1 MKANLIKMDI
11 SKQQETQQRTHSCHF
26 PATSCGRLGGGAIC
40 VQMEMEATPPI
51 APRRTQISHSNK
63 PYKELLLVL
72 PFPENW
78 EHRERKG

>member
-11 SKQQETQQRTHSCHF
+11 SKQQETQQQTHSCHF

-40 VQMEMEATPPI
+40 VQMEVEAIPPPN

-63 PYKELLLVL
+63 SYKELLLVL
-72 PFPENW
+72 PFPEN
-78 EHRERKG
+78 G